1 MLHPDPYGAH
11 SELVTAYLLALAGLP
26 FTLRRDA
33 AGRPRTL
40 QEPAQPRSPRSSH

>member
-1 MLHPDPYGAH
+1 MPHPHPHDVD

-26 FTLRRDA
+26 FTLRHDA

-40 QEPAQPRSPRSSH
+40 QEPAQPRSPRSSY